1 MSIRAISTW
10 FERGAMT
17 YRWWTVTALSV
28 LLGACGS
35 GSDSGGDDDPRPK
48 EELRLNQM
56 QVLAT
61 HNSYHPY
68 PAPEPTATLARQKL
82 GSAVVIVDYR
92 HSTLEQQ
99 LDIGVR
105 SFELDVWS
113 DPQGGNYARRPMLS
127 TIGADPE
134 TGVPELEEPGLKVLH
149 IAQIDAESTC
159 WSFVECL
166 QQLKRWSDQHPQ
178 HAPIMVMI
186 EIKDIDFFG
195 TADYV
200 PVTAW
205 TAAEYDN
212 LDAEIRSV
220 LPPDKLITPDDVQG
234 GYSTLEGAV
243 LAKAWPTL
251 AESRGKF
258 LFTSCN
264 CLSGD
269 RQRKDYIRAD
279 GSLKD
284 RVLFPSSR
292 PGNPDAAFILLDD
305 PKASFNEIQEL
316 VTAGYIVRTR
326 ADSNTKEARANDHT
340 TQDAAFASGAQF
352 VSTDYEVPDVTVNPD
367 YQVAVPGGSPARCN
381 PISAPSSC
389 ASADIENLPA
399 SR

>member
-1 MSIRAISTW
+1 MRLRGSILAVA
-10 FERGAMT
+10 AM
-17 YRWWTVTALSV
+17 
-28 LLGACGS
+28 LLAACN
-35 GSDSGGDDDPRPK
+35 SGGGHDGRAGK

-68 PAPEPTATLARQKL
+68 PAGEPTATLVRQRL
-82 GSAVVIVDYR
+82 GALADIVDYR
-92 HSTLEQQ
+92 HPTLEQQ

-113 DPQGGNYARRPMLS
+113 DPDGGNYARRPLLDS
-127 TIGADPE
+127 VGGDPE
-134 TGVPELEEPGLKVLH
+134 TGIAELEEPGLKVLH

-159 WSFVECL
+159 WTFIECL
-166 QQLKRWSDQHPQ
+166 QQLKRWSDAHPL

-195 TADYV
+195 TAEYV
-200 PVTAW
+200 PITPWV
-205 TAAEYDN
+205 AADYDN
-212 LDAEIRSV
+212 LDREIRSV
-220 LPPDKLITPDDVQG
+220 FPPDRLVTPDDVQG
-234 GYSTLEGAV
+234 GYSTLEAAV

-264 CLSGD
+264 CLAAD

-305 PKASFNEIQEL
+305 PKANFDQIQQL
-316 VTAGYIVRTR
+316 VAAGYIVRTR
-326 ADSNTKEARANDHT
+326 ADANTKEARANDRST
-340 TQDAAFASGAQF
+340 AEAAFASGAQF
-352 VSTDYEVPDVTVNPD
+352 VSTDYEQPDATINPD
-367 YQVAVPGGSPARCN
+367 YEVRVPDGTPTRCN
-381 PISAPSSC
+381 PISAPAACRSTGV
-389 ASADIENLPA
+389 ENLSA
-399 SR
+399 VQ